1 MCTKLSA
8 KWWKNYFFSYR
19 EQIQSGHF
27 YNEDFSSGPREYER
41 LRGRPPHIAID
52 QYSESSFRSDQEL
65 PPANYGRDY
74 FSSEDLKEPEGHR
87 AHPLAGRYGGGPSSK
102 RPSLSQAYACQS
114 SPTQPHAPEKKHF
127 NKPSDQEHEED
138 ADAKQGMRTWRIHSY
153 LSTYEDGGEDGLA
166 QPMGGDAF
174 EDPSISQPPSGTED
188 SSQQAKLKEPPS
200 VPPKPR
206 PDTLK
211 PRFGKPVDFVPTKPT
226 GQSAGKVKILI
237 QEKREKE
244 QDNGTDKEADSEK
257 REVGVDVEMKETPE
271 LFLTKHES
279 FRSRVNPL
287 LQRSSRLRSSLIFAT
302 SKAEVHAGGLGL
314 KPATEEDE
322 ELDKVRTSSI
332 VTQILEK
339 RRSLSREPYEWK
351 KKLEEIEKDKPEDNQ
366 DKEKEK
372 REKEQQEEKETK
384 FKNELKEKKE
394 PEKNVND
401 IKVTPTVEK
410 TVDEKQESAN
420 MNDPANRLQYFKDLA
435 AKRKASRM
443 ATEASLK
450 ASEPAE
456 KKVDLSNTPQ
466 PTLVTTPNSPTASGK
481 PAESEPKKLDISAK
495 IAEFTRRA
503 SVSSKPP
510 VGPATK
516 PPLSLSKPE
525 TSQSQKEENA
535 TEGQKKDILKS
546 LKPLASPKIF
556 RKDPIKLKGFN
567 TRRSCG
573 EEILTTDATDAEK
586 SEMKKSRSYS
596 SSVMPREESKEGPPK
611 FMGSNTSL
619 NTVGDGKTLE
629 FLKKHTQKL
638 KGILGPKDKEKK
650 SPADD
655 RAIKPVIEITDDS
668 NKKQSSLAKDAGSS
682 PTDQTTTN
690 SKTSTGSSGPSRYQS
705 PATSVLFSSNLRD
718 DTKVILEQISANSQ
732 KNRQEREEPAGEN
745 DSDASEKSLEKQVT
759 LKRNKFLRPQGN
771 TLERE
776 GLLKRIESL
785 RKEKKVYSR
794 FEVVY
799 HRRLDRTR

>member
-1 MCTKLSA
+1 M
-8 KWWKNYFFSYR
+8 NFPNR
-19 EQIQSGHF
+19 EHIQGSHF
-27 YNEDFSSGPREYER
+27 YNEDSSSGHRDYER
-41 LRGRPPHIAID
+41 LRGRPPHLAID

-87 AHPLAGRYGGGPSSK
+87 AHPLAGRYGGGPSGK
-102 RPSLSQAYACQS
+102 RSSLSQAYACQS
-114 SPTQPHAPEKKHF
+114 SPTHPHAPEKKHF
-127 NKPSDQEHEED
+127 NKPSDQENEED

-153 LSTYEDGGEDGLA
+153 LSTYEDGGEEGLA

-174 EDPSISQPPSGTED
+174 EDSAMSQPPSSTDD
-188 SSQQAKLKEPPS
+188 SSHEKKLKEPPS

-206 PDTLK
+206 PDILK
-211 PRFGKPVDFVPTKPT
+211 PRFGKPTSYEITNKDFGSTKPT
-226 GQSAGKVKILI
+226 DQSAGKVKIS
-237 QEKREKE
+237 EKREKE
-244 QDNGTDKEADSEK
+244 LDKGTEKEANSGT

-271 LFLTKHES
+271 LFLSKHES

-302 SKAEVHAGGLGL
+302 SKAEVHTGGVGL

-339 RRSLSREPYEWK
+339 RRSLSREPFEWK
-351 KKLEEIEKDKPEDNQ
+351 KKLEEIEKDKVEESK
-366 DKEKEK
+366 DKEKEIL
-372 REKEQQEEKETK
+372 EKEKKPDEKETK
-384 FKNELKEKKE
+384 LKNELKEKKE
-394 PEKNVND
+394 PEETDND
-401 IKVTPTVEK
+401 LKVTPTVEK
-410 TVDEKQESAN
+410 TVDEKLESAN

-456 KKVDLSNTPQ
+456 KKLELSNTSQ
-466 PTLVTTPNSPTASGK
+466 PNPVTTPNTQTVSGK
-481 PAESEPKKLDISAK
+481 PSESEPKKPDISAK
-495 IAEFTRRA
+495 IAELNRRS

-510 VGPATK
+510 VGPTAK
-516 PPLSLSKPE
+516 PPVGLVKPSE
-525 TSQSQKEENA
+525 TSQPQKEENA
-535 TEGQKKDILKS
+535 TEGQKKDIFKS

-556 RKDPIKLKGFN
+556 RKDPIKIKGFN
-567 TRRSCG
+567 PRRSCG
-573 EEILTTDATDAEK
+573 DEILTTDATDAEK

-596 SSVMPREESKEGPPK
+596 SSVMPRDDSKEGLPR

-619 NTVGDGKTLE
+619 NTSGDSKPLD
-629 FLKKHTQKL
+629 FLKKQTQKL

-650 SPADD
+650 SQGDD
-655 RAIKPVIEITDDS
+655 RAINPVIEITDDS
-668 NKKQSSLAKDAGSS
+668 NKRQSSSAKDAGSPS
-682 PTDQTTTN
+682 IDQTTTN
-690 SKTSTGSSGPSRYQS
+690 SKTSTGPSGPSRYQS
-705 PATSVLFSSNLRD
+705 PVSSVLFSSNLRD

-732 KNRQEREEPAGEN
+732 KNRQERDEPAGEN
-745 DSDASEKSLEKQVT
+745 DSESSEKSLEKQVS
-759 LKRNKFLRPQGN
+759 LKRNRFLRPQGN

-794 FEVVY
+794 FEVALH
-799 HRRLDRTR
+799 HRLVRTQ

>member
-1 MCTKLSA
+1 MHFP
-8 KWWKNYFFSYR
+8 NR
-19 EQIQSGHF
+19 EHIQGSHF
-27 YNEDFSSGPREYER
+27 YNEDSSSGLREYER
-41 LRGRPPHIAID
+41 LRGRPPHLAID

-114 SPTQPHAPEKKHF
+114 SPTHPHTPEKKHF

-153 LSTYEDGGEDGLA
+153 LSTYEDGGEEGLA
-166 QPMGGDAF
+166 QPMGGDTF
-174 EDPSISQPPSGTED
+174 EDSPISQPTGSTED
-188 SSQQAKLKEPPS
+188 SNQTTKLKEPPT

-206 PDTLK
+206 PDIVK
-211 PRFGKPVDFVPTKPT
+211 PRFGKPMLYEGTGKDFGPTKPAD
-226 GQSAGKVKILI
+226 QSAGKVKILV

-244 QDNGTDKEADSEK
+244 LDKRTEKEGDTGT

-271 LFLTKHES
+271 LFLSKHES

-302 SKAEVHAGGLGL
+302 SKAEMHTGGVGL

-339 RRSLSREPYEWK
+339 RRSLSREPFEWK
-351 KKLEEIEKDKPEDNQ
+351 KKLEEKDK
-366 DKEKEK
+366 DKVEESKGQEKEK
-372 REKEQQEEKETK
+372 TPGEKETK
-384 FKNELKEKKE
+384 LKNEFTEKKE
-394 PEKNVND
+394 PEKKVSD
-401 IKVTPTVEK
+401 LKVTPTVEK
-410 TVDEKQESAN
+410 PVDEKQDSAN
-420 MNDPANRLQYFKDLA
+420 MNDPANRLQYFKELA

-456 KKVDLSNTPQ
+456 KKAELSNTSQ
-466 PTLVTTPNSPTASGK
+466 PNPTTPNTQAVPDK
-481 PAESEPKKLDISAK
+481 PSEGEPKKMDISAK
-495 IAEFTRRA
+495 IAELTRRS

-510 VGPATK
+510 VVPATK
-516 PPLSLSKPE
+516 PPVSLLKPSE

-556 RKDPIKLKGFN
+556 RKDPIKIKGFHP
-567 TRRSCG
+567 RRSCG

-596 SSVMPREESKEGPPK
+596 SSVMPRDDSREGLPK

-619 NTVGDGKTLE
+619 NAVGDTKPLD
-629 FLKKHTQKL
+629 FLKKQTQKL
-638 KGILGPKDKEKK
+638 KGILGPRDKEKK
-650 SPADD
+650 FQGED
-655 RAIKPVIEITDDS
+655 RASNPVIEITDDS
-668 NKKQSSLAKDAGSS
+668 NKRQSSAAKDAGSS
-682 PTDQTTTN
+682 PIDQTTTN
-690 SKTSTGSSGPSRYQS
+690 SKTSTGLSGSSRYQS
-705 PATSVLFSSNLRD
+705 QQSVLFSSNLRD

-732 KNRQEREEPAGEN
+732 KNRQEREEPARES
-745 DSDASEKSLEKQVT
+745 DSESSEKSLEKQVS
-759 LKRNKFLRPQGN
+759 LKRNRFLRPQGN

-794 FEVVY
+794 FEVALPSK
-799 HRRLDRTR
+799 LDYTQ